1 MNGIKKNMDTVVG
14 KTCPKIFA
22 LTSDIDDQ
30 KVSYYNNA
38 GFHKVYKDLT
48 PESLAQMLQQSNL

>member
-48 PESLAQMLQQSNL
+48 PESLALMLQ